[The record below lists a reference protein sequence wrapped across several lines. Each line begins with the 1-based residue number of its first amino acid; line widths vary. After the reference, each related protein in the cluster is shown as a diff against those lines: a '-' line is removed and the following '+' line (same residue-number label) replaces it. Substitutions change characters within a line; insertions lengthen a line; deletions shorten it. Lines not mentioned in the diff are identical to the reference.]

1 METEPLPSTK
11 QQHKQI
17 EDKQDRQYKQYK
29 QYIDSFFSRHFLE
42 TYFHGKK

>member
-1 METEPLPSTK
+1 METEPSTK
-11 QQHKQI
+11 QQHKQ
-17 EDKQDRQYKQYK
+17 DRQDKHYK